1 MFIPTHTSSNV
12 LQTSATESATSP
24 HGLGIF
30 TVSDDIAGVF
40 LMFGLLA
47 FYGVALWD
55 RWKQIRVTKNE
66 RLISGRGLSALRPRI
81 AGRVPSYGTMK
92 ARGHRPRPGPSKPA
106 SSLRKG
112 TPKVRAT
119 QPVQKDGSRVSS
131 PIPPIP
137 DSNRLQV
144 PSIAGTP
151 ISR

>member
-30 TVSDDIAGVF
+30 TVSDDIAGGMYSSRISRSKLNLTSTEVF

-119 QPVQKDGSRVSS
+119 QPVQKDG
-131 PIPPIP
+131 
-137 DSNRLQV
+137 
-144 PSIAGTP
+144 
-151 ISR
+151 